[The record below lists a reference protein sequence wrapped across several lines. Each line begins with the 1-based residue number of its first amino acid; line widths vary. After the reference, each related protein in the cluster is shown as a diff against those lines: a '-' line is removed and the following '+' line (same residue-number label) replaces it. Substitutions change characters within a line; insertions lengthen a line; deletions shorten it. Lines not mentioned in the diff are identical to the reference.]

1 MKLTYKRERPAHVGP
16 TNGTNVVVRWN
27 PSAVREVVA
36 IERQREVEVKLT
48 VAFDRTVGRPLYRVH
63 VRLYRLTHGL
73 IGHKSP
79 VGPMLL
85 MTVTG
90 RKTGQPRSVTLLY
103 YAARGTYYVVGSNG
117 GRPESPTWLL
127 NVRANGHVHVQAG
140 ATHFD
145 ALARELSPEE
155 RALVWPELTNFYPG
169 WAHYETLTD
178 RAISVIA
185 LEPIATTNAA

>member
-1 MKLTYKRERPAHVGP
+1 
-16 TNGTNVVVRWN
+16 
-27 PSAVREVVA
+27 
-36 IERQREVEVKLT
+36 VKLT

-63 VRLYRLTHGL
+63 VQLYRLTRGL

-90 RKTGQPRSVTLLY
+90 RKTGQRRSVTLLY
-103 YAARGTYYVVGSNG
+103 YVARGTYYVVGSNG
-117 GRPESPTWLL
+117 GRPEQPTWLL
-127 NVRANGHVHVQAG
+127 NVRANAQVHVQAG
-140 ATHFD
+140 AKQFD
-145 ALARELSPEE
+145 AVAHELAGPE
-155 RALVWPELTNFYPG
+155 RARVWPELTNFYPG

-185 LEPIATTNAA
+185 LEPTATSTSPTPPRP

>member
-1 MKLTYKRERPAHVGP
+1 M
-16 TNGTNVVVRWN
+16 
-27 PSAVREVVA
+27 
-36 IERQREVEVKLT
+36 KLT

-85 MTVTG
+85 MTVIGRRTG
-90 RKTGQPRSVTLLY
+90 HTRFVTLLY
-103 YAARGTYYVVGSNG
+103 YETRGTYYVVGSNG
-117 GRPESPTWLL
+117 GRPENPTWLL

-140 ATHFD
+140 AKHFD
-145 ALARELSPEE
+145 ALARELPAEE
-155 RALVWPELTNFYPG
+155 RALVWPELTNFYSG

-185 LEPIATTNAA
+185 LDPTPTTTAT

>member
-1 MKLTYKRERPAHVGP
+1 M
-16 TNGTNVVVRWN
+16 
-27 PSAVREVVA
+27 
-36 IERQREVEVKLT
+36 KLT

-63 VRLYRLTHGL
+63 VQLYRLTRGL

-85 MTVTG
+85 MTVRG
-90 RKTGQPRSVTLLY
+90 RRTGQRRSVTLLY
-103 YAARGTYYVVGSNG
+103 YRARGTYYVVGSNG
-117 GRPESPTWLL
+117 GRPEQPTWLL
-127 NVRANGHVHVQAG
+127 NVRANPDVHVQAG
-140 ATHFD
+140 AKQFD
-145 ALARELSPEE
+145 AVAHELSGSE

-185 LEPIATTNAA
+185 LRNATVPTPPRP